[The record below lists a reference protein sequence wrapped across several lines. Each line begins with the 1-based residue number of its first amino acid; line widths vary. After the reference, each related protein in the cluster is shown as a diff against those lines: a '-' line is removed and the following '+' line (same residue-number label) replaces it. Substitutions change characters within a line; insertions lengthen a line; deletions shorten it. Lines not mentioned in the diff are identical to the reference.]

1 MQLLHGDIIF
11 SAADGSLLIHENSYL
26 AVERGLVEGIYP
38 VVPESFRNVPIED
51 YGRDLIIPA
60 FSDLHIH
67 APQYAQRGTGMDLLL
82 SDWLS
87 RYTFPEE
94 AKFADIDYARTIYT
108 QLAADML
115 RQGTF
120 HAAVYATIHNPASRL
135 LADILEKSGMRGFV
149 GKVNMDCSSPDYLC
163 ETTEQSLRDTED
175 FLASFGPERRVRP
188 ILTPRFAPTCS
199 RELIN
204 GLGRLGQKYGVGMQT
219 HIVESRWEAAEAV
232 RLFPECS
239 CDTEIYK
246 NAGLL
251 GNGPSLLG
259 HFIFPSAQDYA
270 IAEACGALAVHCP
283 EATCN
288 IIAGIAPVSAT
299 LRRGIAVGIGSDV
312 GAGQS
317 PAIYRQ
323 IAAAVRIS
331 KLRAFYEGSDSPALS
346 FPTAFFMAT
355 RQGGSLF
362 GKVGAFEPGYE
373 FDALVLTG
381 LGDEGT
387 VLSPAEALERFC
399 YIGDDR
405 NIAARYIR
413 GEKL

>member
-1 MQLLHGDIIF
+1 MQLLHGDILF

-135 LADILEKSGMRGFV
+135 LADILEKRGMRGFV

-199 RELIN
+199 RELIT

-239 CDTEIYK
+239 CDTEI
-246 NAGLL
+246 
-251 GNGPSLLG
+251 
-259 HFIFPSAQDYA
+259 
-270 IAEACGALAVHCP
+270 
-283 EATCN
+283 
-288 IIAGIAPVSAT
+288 
-299 LRRGIAVGIGSDV
+299 
-312 GAGQS
+312 
-317 PAIYRQ
+317 
-323 IAAAVRIS
+323 
-331 KLRAFYEGSDSPALS
+331 
-346 FPTAFFMAT
+346 
-355 RQGGSLF
+355 
-362 GKVGAFEPGYE
+362 
-373 FDALVLTG
+373 
-381 LGDEGT
+381 
-387 VLSPAEALERFC
+387 
-399 YIGDDR
+399 
-405 NIAARYIR
+405 
-413 GEKL
+413 